1 MSPFFFYIYNKHFI
15 AITMAHDNF
24 YGYSNKKPEF
34 EVGGNIDMAF
44 EKVNPYEFKKGMDF
58 ELNALGCP
66 NLHSST
72 PEQREKATTKVLK
85 NLEEMADYYSQQ
97 ENYETETRNM
107 EKAPSFKKFVESNK
121 DQEMKEVDKE
131 FKGDK
136 MEKIKESIDAIV
148 KQVLN
153 ETKSKNTNKMTK
165 EDLNIM
171 IAEELEAYMKNM
183 EGTEEVTEADEIEV
197 DVDSAVEAGGD
208 AEDVLR
214 TIYDMLKDQFEGE
227 EAEEMEDEDEVEDE
241 EVEDVEDEE
250 EEELEEAKDEEV
262 EEEVLPTS
270 LAERFQTL
278 ANIVKG

>member
-1 MSPFFFYIYNKHFI
+1 
-15 AITMAHDNF
+15 MANDNF
-24 YGYSNKKPEF
+24 YGYSNKKPELD
-34 EVGGNIDMAF
+34 VNGNIDMAF
-44 EKVNPYEFKKGMDF
+44 EKVNPYEFKKGMYF

-72 PEQREKATTKVLK
+72 PEDREKATTKVLK
-85 NLEEMADYYSQQ
+85 NLGEMADYYSQL
-97 ENYETETRNM
+97 ENYESETRNM
-107 EKAPSFKKFVESNK
+107 EKAPSFKKFVETNK
-121 DQEMKEVDKE
+121 DQAMKEVDKE

-136 MEKIKESIDAIV
+136 MEKIKESIDAVV

-197 DVDSAVEAGGD
+197 DVDSDVEGGD
-208 AEDVLR
+208 AEDTLR
-214 TIYDMLKDQFEGE
+214 QIYDMLKGMFDG
-227 EAEEMEDEDEVEDE
+227 EMEDEVEDLEDELEDEVEDE
-241 EVEDVEDEE
+241 DEEEVEELDEAKEVEEEGYDKKEKMEE
-250 EEELEEAKDEEV
+250 EEEEMKEEV
-262 EEEVLPTS
+262 VSTQ
-270 LAERFQTL
+270 LAERFQVL